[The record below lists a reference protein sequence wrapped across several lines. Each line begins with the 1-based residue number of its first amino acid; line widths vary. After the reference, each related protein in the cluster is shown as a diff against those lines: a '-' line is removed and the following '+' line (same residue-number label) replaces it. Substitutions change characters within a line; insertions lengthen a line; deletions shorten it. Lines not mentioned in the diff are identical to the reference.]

1 MAARTPL
8 PAKSNDSDSSLVTGL
23 IFTVLVLVAALIV
36 GGYWMQKQRGE
47 SAERM
52 QANAYQNYLNNT
64 RPTPMPPAAQASA
77 VRSQQ
82 AQAQETRQYLLGHPA
97 VTPGPGFDKP
107 GVQTTG
113 KTIVQAIDQAK
124 GL

>member
-8 PAKSNDSDSSLVTGL
+8 PAKSTDSSLVTGL

-52 QANAYQNYLNNT
+52 QANAYQN
-64 RPTPMPPAAQASA
+64 
-77 VRSQQ
+77 
-82 AQAQETRQYLLGHPA
+82 
-97 VTPGPGFDKP
+97 
-107 GVQTTG
+107 
-113 KTIVQAIDQAK
+113 
-124 GL
+124 

>member
-8 PAKSNDSDSSLVTGL
+8 PAKSTDSSLVTGL

-64 RPTPMPPAAQASA
+64 RPTPMPQRPKRLRCAASRRRRKKHGNTCWATL
-77 VRSQQ
+77 R
-82 AQAQETRQYLLGHPA
+82 
-97 VTPGPGFDKP
+97 
-107 GVQTTG
+107 
-113 KTIVQAIDQAK
+113 
-124 GL
+124 

>member
-8 PAKSNDSDSSLVTGL
+8 PAKSNDSGLVTGL
-23 IFTVLVLVAALIV
+23 VFTVVVLVAALIV
-36 GGYWMQKQRGE
+36 GGYWMQKQRGDA
-47 SAERM
+47 AERS

-64 RPTPMPPAAQASA
+64 RPTPMPRATEASA
-77 VRSQQ
+77 VRNQQ
-82 AQAQETRQYLLGHPA
+82 AQAQATRKYLLDHPA
-97 VTPGPGFDKP
+97 VTPGTGFDKP

-113 KTIVQAIDQAK
+113 KAIVQAIDQAK